1 LIADPQPTDH
11 VVPAPPAGPPPPQ
24 FDCAKI
30 PAVYTTFAAH
40 SSPLGL
46 EYFDSGNT
54 ALADTFLVALHGAS
68 HPEIGTGYKVV
79 RFNYKN
85 RQPQDFITGFLVNG
99 KVTGRPCGILRIGRD
114 AFLLTD
120 DHDGVIYYVHPR

>member
-1 LIADPQPTDH
+1 
-11 VVPAPPAGPPPPQ
+11 
-24 FDCAKI
+24 
-30 PAVYTTFAAH
+30 
-40 SSPLGL
+40 
-46 EYFDSGNT
+46 
-54 ALADTFLVALHGAS
+54 
-68 HPEIGTGYKVV
+68 VV